1 MIVFLDFD
9 GVLNSDT
16 YFHNRH
22 IVAPDGTCYRDYKES
37 LLPYLDDEWLDRQ
50 PESLKGKVLSFYQNI
65 CYTNYKNLLKL
76 LDKLDNPEIVLST
89 SWRHGL
95 CTKSWNVLFHQLPE
109 WKYDIVGKT
118 GTNPNAGKHNLI
130 QTGLVKEI
138 TIGEVMTTEWSR
150 YDEIYQYITAYA
162 KFKQEFPEYIILDDD
177 NIFGKHN
184 NLENK
189 FFFRTRRYSGLTNRD
204 IRKIMK
210 RMKER

>member
-50 PESLKGKVLSFYQNI
+50 PEKLKGKVISFYQNI
-65 CYTNYKNLLKL
+65 CYTNYKAFLKL
-76 LDKLDNPEIVLST
+76 LSKLDSPKIVLST

-95 CTKSWNVLFHQLPE
+95 CTKSWNVLFNQLPE
-109 WKYDIVGKT
+109 WNYEIIGSTPPT
-118 GTNPNAGKHNLI
+118 GDDTIIETLNI
-130 QTGLVKEI
+130 QDVLTRD
-138 TIGEVMTTEWSR
+138 TSR
-150 YDEIYQYITAYA
+150 YDEILTYIKKDNITD
-162 KFKQEFPEYIILDDD
+162 YIILDDD
-177 NIFGKHN
+177 NIFSDKYTGRDPR
-184 NLENK
+184 
-189 FFFRTRRYSGLTNRD
+189 FFRTNKYKGLCNSD

-210 RMKER
+210 SIGGK